1 MNLADLL
8 SRTAATHGTRIA
20 VELGDRSLT
29 YTELDTLAGRVAAL
43 LTARGVTP
51 GDRIAVMLPNLLEFP
66 ALYYGTLRAGAVVV
80 PMNPLFKEREI
91 AHYLNDSGA
100 VLLFA
105 HESAVGAATAGAA
118 DTAAT
123 VVPIGPGSLT
133 DLVAA
138 HPVPTPV
145 RTRKE
150 HDTAVILY
158 TSGTTGVPKGAELT
172 HANLVR
178 NAEIITK
185 SLFRFS
191 PEDIV
196 LGCLPLFHTFGQTCA
211 MNAAVTA
218 GARLTLMP
226 RFDPA
231 LALQT
236 IQQRQVTIFEGV
248 PTMYAAMLAAH
259 AQQPGA
265 YDASSLRLCA
275 SGGASLP
282 VEVLHGFEAAFD
294 CPVLEGFGMS
304 ETSPVASFNHPDRP
318 RKAGSIGTPIEG
330 VELCLINEKD
340 GVGELC
346 VRGHNVMKGYWGRP
360 EATAETILDGWL
372 RTGDLATVDE
382 DGYYFIVDRKKDLII
397 RGGFNVY
404 PREIEEVLY
413 EHPAVAEAAVIG
425 IPHPALGQEVAAA
438 VALHPGAE
446 ATPTTCGSSYGLRS
460 PPTSTPARSGCST
473 RSPRAPPA
481 RSSSARSQPP
491 APEGGRPAIP
501 YGTSNGSDGTRWP
514 PLPSLVVS
522 GAAPCPPRR

>member
-8 SRTAATHGTRIA
+8 SRTATAHGHRIA
-20 VELGDRSLT
+20 VELGDHSLT
-29 YTELDTLAGRVAAL
+29 YNELDTLAGRVAAL

-51 GDRIAVMLPNLLEFP
+51 GDRVGLMLPNLLEFP

-80 PMNPLFKEREI
+80 PMNPLLKSREV
-91 AHYLNDSGA
+91 AHYLGDSGA

-105 HESAVGAATAGAA
+105 FAPVVEEATAGAQG
-118 DTAAT
+118 TAAD
-123 VVPIGPGSLT
+123 VVPVGPGSLT
-133 DLVAA
+133 QLLAA
-138 HPVPTPV
+138 HPVPAPEPS
-145 RTRKE
+145 RE
-150 HDTAVILY
+150 EQDTAVILY

-178 NAEIITK
+178 NSEIIATP
-185 SLFRFS
+185 LLRLS
-191 PEDIV
+191 PEDV
-196 LGCLPLFHTFGQTCA
+196 LLGCLPLFHAFGQTCA

-236 IQQRQVTIFEGV
+236 IQQRQVTIFQGV

-259 AQQPGA
+259 AQQPGT

-304 ETSPVASFNHPDRP
+304 ETSPVASFNHPNRP

-330 VELCLINEKD
+330 VELCLIDEKD

-346 VRGHNVMKGYWGRP
+346 VRGHNIMKGYWGRP
-360 EATAETILDGWL
+360 EATAETIVDGWL
-372 RTGDLATVDE
+372 RTGDLATVDK
-382 DGYYFIVDRKKDLII
+382 DGYYFIVDRKKDLVI
-397 RGGFNVY
+397 RGGYNVY
-404 PREIEEVLY
+404 PREIEEVLH

-425 IPHPALGQEVAAA
+425 IPHPTLGEDVAAA
-438 VALHPGAE
+438 VALHPGNE
-446 ATPTTCGSSYGLRS
+446 ATAVELREFVR
-460 PPTSTPARSGCST
+460 ARVAPYKYPREVWILDALPKGAT
-473 RSPRAPPA
+473 GKILKREIPRAL
-481 RSSSARSQPP
+481 
-491 APEGGRPAIP
+491 PEDTRP
-501 YGTSNGSDGTRWP
+501 
-514 PLPSLVVS
+514 
-522 GAAPCPPRR
+522 